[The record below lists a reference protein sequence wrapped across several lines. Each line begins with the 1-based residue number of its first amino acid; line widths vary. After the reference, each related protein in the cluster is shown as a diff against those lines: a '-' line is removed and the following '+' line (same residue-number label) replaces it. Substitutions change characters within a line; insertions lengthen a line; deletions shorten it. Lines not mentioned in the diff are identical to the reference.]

1 MPGQLTPGRLGPL
14 LSLLYRYGPPRW
26 SHYVKTHWSGQRLVV
41 AIPYL
46 WLLLF
51 FAVPFLIVLSS
62 LIAVLYIG
70 RIVEVAW
77 FREPTGAVA
86 TATEAP
92 LSMLIPIWILA
103 LACVLFG
110 LDTEFSAGLAER
122 AAAFMMGAG
131 G

>member
-1 MPGQLTPGRLGPL
+1 SQALRAGASFETG
-14 LSLLYRYGPPRW
+14 YW
-26 SHYVKTHWSGQRLVV
+26 
-41 AIPYL
+41 
-46 WLLLF
+46 WL
-51 FAVPFLIVLSS
+51 PFLIVASS

-70 RIVEVAW
+70 RIVEIAW
-77 FREPTGAVA
+77 FREPKGPVA

-110 LDTEFSAGLAER
+110 WDTELSAGLAER